1 MHSFSMRYINSI
13 SSHAVQT
20 FHNELPNILRSC
32 IFFSNIVTWNVE
44 KCMPFSVQFNDVCK
58 FLMIIPKRDVIKFVC
73 RIISRKLNDDLTK
86 EDRTIKKIRIMLKD
100 R

>member
-32 IFFSNIVTWNVE
+32 IFFCNIITWNVE

-58 FLMIIPKRDVIKFVC
+58 F
-73 RIISRKLNDDLTK
+73 SDDLTQFDNLVFDDNS
-86 EDRTIKKIRIMLKD
+86 EA
-100 R
+100 